1 MSIVP
6 GRLAKST
13 RGGIAP
19 VARRLHELGVSA
31 NAVTVVGFLI
41 TLTGAALLASAQPG
55 PALVVLLLGTLSD
68 TLDGQIARAAG
79 GGTRFGAFLD
89 STLDR
94 LSDAALAIA
103 AVQLGASMF
112 DPFDPYFVTFGT
124 ADVLF
129 WGGLLLLVGSFLV
142 SYIRAK
148 AESLGEGASVG
159 LAPREARIAV
169 YLVGVAAWA
178 VTGNPQL
185 FAAAVAVAALLATTT
200 VIQRI
205 AYMATTLNE
214 KKG

>member
-19 VARRLHELGVSA
+19 IARRLHELGVSA

-68 TLDGQIARAAG
+68 TLDGQVARAAG

-103 AVQLGASMF
+103 AVQLGAASAQAGSIF
-112 DPFDPYFVTFGT
+112 ATGAT
-124 ADVLF
+124 AVVLF
-129 WGGLLLLVGSFLV
+129 WGGLLLLVSSFLV

-148 AESLGEGASVG
+148 AESLGEGATVG
-159 LAPREARIAV
+159 LAPREARIAI

-185 FAAAVAVAALLATTT
+185 FAAAVAVAAFLATIT

-205 AYMATTLNE
+205 AHMAATLNE

>member
-6 GRLAKST
+6 DRLAKST
-13 RGGIAP
+13 RGGVAP

-31 NAVTVVGFLI
+31 NAVTLVGFLI

-68 TLDGQIARAAG
+68 TLDGQVARAAG

-103 AVQLGASMF
+103 AVQLGAASSQAGSIF
-112 DPFDPYFVTFGT
+112 ATGAT
-124 ADVLF
+124 AVVLF
-129 WGGLLLLVGSFLV
+129 WGGLLLLVSSFLV

-148 AESLGEGASVG
+148 AESLGEGATVG
-159 LAPREARIAV
+159 LAPREARIAI

-185 FAAAVAVAALLATTT
+185 FAAAVAVAAFLATIT

-205 AYMATTLNE
+205 AHMAATLNE